1 MLTVQCQDEA
11 AVLEF
16 QMSWS
21 RCERHYLGQ
30 EVLLVPLKPKTVGDS
45 VYMQDLSFSVCKLDI
60 E

>member
-11 AVLEF
+11 AMLEF

-21 RCERHYLGQ
+21 RCERQYLGQ
-30 EVLLVPLKPKTVGDS
+30 AVLLVPLKPQTVGDS
-45 VYMQDLSFSVCKLDI
+45 VYMQGLSLLVCKLDI